1 MSSALNAPET
11 GWSRRVLPLIARFGA
26 RLSFTIILYVFLE
39 KFLDPRLIL
48 VELVVELAIAMR
60 AGIGSTAGS
69 LRPIYAFC
77 LQGVLVLLLLVVNA
91 GAAASRRREN
101 ALCEAEQCAS
111 GNLASDLQDALAD
124 GTGRCPIT
132 HQLMRD
138 PVRTCEWSASRPGC
152 HVYEREDI
160 VKWLRIKRTSPWT
173 NLPLEDITLEPC
185 HLTRDLVERL
195 LAAQPV
201 ASPPN
206 CYLDRALELAAKCAA
221 AIGSI
226 LLSHSL
232 RNIGID
238 ADVVCN
244 LGGTEGG
251 PAMFE
256 WTGTRS
262 LWSRSGCAIHA
273 PAVRP
278 VFELLP
284 GVKPLAFARG
294 HDGQLSSTW
303 RCKCCNQCMPR
314 GGGDLSDTVWR
325 TFVGRTMPVDVIA
338 LAGRVWQLVVL
349 TCLVTKI
356 AWPVW
361 QLLDDPDRQVRP
373 HKVNTLVWSPALLRA
388 TCFCWALC
396 WFIPNKVWS

>member
-1 MSSALNAPET
+1 M
-11 GWSRRVLPLIARFGA
+11 
-26 RLSFTIILYVFLE
+26 
-39 KFLDPRLIL
+39 
-48 VELVVELAIAMR
+48 ELAIAMR
-60 AGIGSTAGS
+60 AGIGSTVGS
-69 LRPIYAFC
+69 LGPIYEFC
-77 LQGVLVLLLLVVNA
+77 LQGVLVFLLLVVNA

-221 AIGSI
+221 AVGSI

-244 LGGTEGG
+244 RGGTEGG

-284 GVKPLAFARG
+284 GVKPLAFVRG

-303 RCKCCNQCMPR
+303 WCKCCNQCTPR
-314 GGGDLSDTVWR
+314 GGRRPIRHRVADICRPHYASRRHRASRQGVATGRADLLGHEDRVARMAR
-325 TFVGRTMPVDVIA
+325 TMANVGRSMLPCEATRSESGFQSSFVLRAFAGPFVGVFLIQY
-338 LAGRVWQLVVL
+338 GRSG
-349 TCLVTKI
+349 
-356 AWPVW
+356 
-361 QLLDDPDRQVRP
+361 
-373 HKVNTLVWSPALLRA
+373 H
-388 TCFCWALC
+388 
-396 WFIPNKVWS
+396 